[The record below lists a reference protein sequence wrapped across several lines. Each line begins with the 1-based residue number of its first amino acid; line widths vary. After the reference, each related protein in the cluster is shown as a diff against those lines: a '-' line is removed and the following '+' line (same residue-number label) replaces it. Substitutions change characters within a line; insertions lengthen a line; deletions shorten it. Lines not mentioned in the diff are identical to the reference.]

1 MWIQQNTLAVTE
13 TPMFMR
19 YAAAVWSDDEREEF
33 VDFIATNPEAGD
45 AIPEFAPLRELRK
58 LLE

>member
-1 MWIQQNTLAVTE
+1 MLAFTE

-45 AIPEFAPLRELRK
+45 VIPEFAPLRELRK